1 MNTISRGS
9 GAILSE
15 YEAIYAGG
23 GNNGFPNILDCN
35 PPMPVK
41 RH

>member
-15 YEAIYAGG
+15 YEAIYAGS
-23 GNNGFPNILDCN
+23 GNNGFPNILEAY
-35 PPMPVK
+35 
-41 RH
+41 